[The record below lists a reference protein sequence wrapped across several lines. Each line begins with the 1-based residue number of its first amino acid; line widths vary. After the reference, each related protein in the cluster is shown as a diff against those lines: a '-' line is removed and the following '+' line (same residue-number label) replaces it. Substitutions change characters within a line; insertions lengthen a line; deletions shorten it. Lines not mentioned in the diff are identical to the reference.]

1 MAPGVLAAV
10 SGYGHRMGPTAAE
23 LLTVGHGTA
32 GREDLT
38 GLVTGAGGQLVV
50 DVRRFPGSRR
60 NPDMARDALT
70 EWLPA
75 AGVDYR
81 WEPRLGGRRR
91 LPAGATSP
99 DIWWRVEAFR
109 AYAAYMRTEE
119 FTVALAELLAGLET
133 ARTLVMCSETLWW
146 RCHRRMISDAA
157 SLLHGVAVSHL
168 GHDGSLS
175 PHRPSEGAR
184 VVDGR
189 LVYDGA
195 DLSGVED

>member
-1 MAPGVLAAV
+1 MV
-10 SGYGHRMGPTAAE
+10 E
-23 LLTVGHGTA
+23 LLTLGHGTA
-32 GREDLT
+32 GRDQLT
-38 GLVTGAGGQLVV
+38 ALITAAGGEVLV

-60 NPDMARDALT
+60 NPDVAREALAA
-70 EWLPA
+70 WLPA

-91 LPAGATSP
+91 LPPGETSP
-99 DIWWRVEAFR
+99 DTWWRVEAFR
-109 AYAAYMRTEE
+109 AYAAYMRTDE
-119 FTVALAELLAGLET
+119 FAVALADLLGGLET

-146 RCHRRMISDAA
+146 RCHRRLISDAA
-157 SLLHGVAVSHL
+157 TLLHGVAVEHL

-184 VVDGR
+184 VVGGQ

-195 DLSGVED
+195 ASVT